1 MSDSVVSAWHF
12 LLALPGSAYFA
23 LLWLTIVAEVP
34 RYFIGIQATT
44 ATLLFRERRQ
54 TGPLGPFPAVSI
66 LLAGHNEEASI
77 EKCIRSLHAQ
87 TFKDF
92 EIVCVDDGSN
102 DKTYEIMS
110 RARRENLVASVARL
124 ELRGGKAAALNLAAR
139 IAKGDIFVVIDCD
152 CSFEPDAIEE
162 LLRPF
167 AANPEVAGSSGNILV
182 RNWRTSI
189 ITSLQAIEYL
199 LSISLGK
206 AFSDVLDQVV
216 CVSGAFGAFRR
227 DAWER
232 VSGMDV
238 GGGEDLDFTLR
249 LRSCGYKVVFARHSI
264 CYTDVPD
271 SFYSLWRQ
279 RNRWERDA
287 IWVRYRKYP
296 RLMNPFSPN
305 FDWREAFHQWDF
317 IIFNMLPALVSPFY
331 VVWLL
336 VSYGQFGL
344 LLLVTVAIM
353 LFFFDVTVFFV
364 AVLITGKP
372 VFWRLAPFL
381 PLFGLFQSYVMR
393 MNRFYAYVTEIIFSS
408 SLGDNYVPQ
417 KSRDLMVWR

>member
-1 MSDSVVSAWHF
+1 MIDPVVAAWHF
-12 LLALPGSAYFA
+12 LVALPGSAYFA
-23 LLWLTIVAEVP
+23 LLWLTILAEVP
-34 RYFIGIQATT
+34 RYFLGVQAT
-44 ATLLFRERRQ
+44 AAALLFHERRH
-54 TGPLGPFPAVSI
+54 TGPIGPLPAVSI

-77 EKCIRSLHAQ
+77 EKCIRSLHTQ
-87 TFKDF
+87 TFQNF

-102 DKTYEIMS
+102 DRTYEIMS

-167 AANPEVAGSSGNILV
+167 AADPDIAGSSGNILV
-182 RNWRTSI
+182 RNWQASI

-249 LRSCGYKVVFARHSI
+249 LRSCGYRVVFTRHSI

-271 SFYSLWRQ
+271 SFYNLWRQ

-296 RLMNPFSPN
+296 RLMNPFSSAFN
-305 FDWREAFHQWDF
+305 WREAFHQWDF
-317 IIFNMLPALVSPFY
+317 IIFNMLPTLVSPFY
-331 VVWLL
+331 MVWLL
-336 VSYGQFGL
+336 VNYGQFGVL
-344 LLLVTVAIM
+344 LLTAVAM
-353 LFFFDVTVFFV
+353 LLFTFDVVTFFV

-393 MNRFYAYVTEIIFSS
+393 MNRLYAYVTEIIFSS

-417 KSRDLMVWR
+417 KSRDLMIWR